1 MNRFLRNI
9 FVLFATIAVSFS
21 PGIIKTVVNY
31 HAEGNN
37 VIVCAEAWKELGADW
52 KVKIE
57 DESIVKLTDNYYE
70 ESGNKD
76 QICRIGGTRNFV
88 FSYVSDGATKVSMN
102 LSKGGSHYFILTSTG
117 GAVSVYY
124 SGGREPSASE
134 VAEAVCPRL
143 ISISAVPKEPYYFQ
157 GKTLSPI
164 DFVLTAKYVDGT
176 AKSVTDAKIE
186 TPFSE
191 YSAPGT
197 HLITV
202 SYTENGVKVTCD
214 VKVEVKNPKDIKT
227 YKVSAVKSNYEK
239 GYNFGISDVLASA
252 YLYDG
257 TQINPEIKYIN
268 TDGVDF
274 NSKGSYTAWA
284 TFAHNGK
291 EYRGDFTIVI
301 VESIGI
307 TSLKCEA
314 NSAAYYVGQTL
325 TAKNLTVT
333 AFYSDGSHAAITN
346 FDFTPVTFDSIGTKT
361 LSVSVENSGNT
372 VSATFD
378 VFVGGTKSVKFYLCP
393 GIEND
398 FNVYTGIKNS
408 DFRAE
413 CVFCYNS
420 NTTQTLYVVPV
431 IEEEVDFSRV
441 GTVAVKL
448 KYTDQWGNVFRGTVD
463 INVTVDRTE
472 LEYFIYETCTDS
484 NTGKEYYKITNVNPD
499 YEGETLILPGRTFHG
514 TEIRNFSSLS
524 NLSKTNVRE
533 LIIPLGCKYKGNYP
547 ECSLE
552 RITVEQSYESGLKY
566 LNNAAS
572 LGIEVCF
579 EDSFSDKDSGV
590 VYAPFGDGYYVA
602 EYFGL
607 GESVTI
613 PASVNGKTVTGIGK
627 NSFSDTDVTFV
638 DIPDSVTYIG
648 QYAFYRC
655 NFESFDMKN
664 VKRIDSYAF
673 SWSKLVNLD
682 LKNVTNVGSDAF
694 EYCPITSIKADKLEE
709 IGSSAFE
716 NTKFTEAYFPTVK
729 RISSVAFSNSS
740 LKIAH
745 FDSLEEALRAFER
758 CSIQTI
764 YITNKNEGE
773 IDLGIPESD
782 ILSSKVVI
790 YWKDTKPGFRYEIL
804 DDGTIS
810 VYQYICNP
818 GETNPETL
826 IIPETIDGYT
836 VTQIGNGRLPVGFKD
851 VKTLELPDTVTAIA
865 SKAFYD
871 CGYSGSA
878 AVEYIKGGN
887 ISAIGNNAFHKSVIR
902 SIDTAD
908 EFRVGDEAFRAAKY
922 ITFPDTITLTGVGYA
937 SFFVDGRDDLKL
949 CNSVVL
955 KNGITEIPDIC
966 FSGARVDSFTLPS
979 TLKII
984 GSNAF
989 ANNGIKGIELP
1000 DGVESIGQ
1008 GAFIRCANLET
1019 IHLPRAITSI
1029 SQACFC
1035 VCTNLK
1041 TVTSDSTI
1049 TAVGSAAFE
1058 GCGSLEYFDIASLTE
1073 IGLAAFNQCSSLTGE
1088 LVINEAITVVE
1099 PYAFGSCNFTSLKLH
1114 DGITVI
1120 GASAF
1125 ERNYNMTGILTLP
1138 KNLWYFGDKAFD
1150 HDYSFKNETLTIPA
1164 TCEYIGG
1171 DFVSYAGFYRAAKF
1185 DLSNRKYE
1193 NTTHMMY
1200 NFAPSTFREYIVEEG
1215 NPNYKA
1221 VDGVLFT
1228 KDGTHLIGFPCA
1240 KTLPEGRYEIPEGVT
1255 IIDDMCFS
1263 RAGYSGGNLK
1273 TLVLPDSYIVKAN
1286 NGPNSLSYNSYFWN
1300 SLSAA
1305 LYSYSGIEKYE
1316 VKETNPNYVSVNGVL
1331 YTKDMKTLVCVP
1343 QNYRGELII
1352 PEGVESIFEGAF
1364 TMDST
1369 GNYYPKYPYMT
1380 KLYIPSTV
1388 VSFNKNRYNASF
1400 FNKLITRYS
1409 TEIVIAEG
1417 NQYLMMVDGKV
1428 QDKQSA

>member
-1 MNRFLRNI
+1 MNQFLKSI
-9 FVLFATIAVSFS
+9 FVLFATITVFFS
-21 PGIIKTVVNY
+21 PGKIKTVVNY
-31 HAEGNN
+31 HTEDSN

-52 KVKIE
+52 TV
-57 DESIVKLTDNYYE
+57 SIDNDSVVRLTDNYYE
-70 ESGNKD
+70 ETGNNNK
-76 QICRIGGTRNFV
+76 ICRIGGTRNFV

-102 LSKGGSHYFILTSTG
+102 LSKGGSHYFILKSKG

-124 SGGREPSASE
+124 SGAREPSASE
-134 VAEAVCPRL
+134 VEQALSPRL
-143 ISISAVPKEPYYFQ
+143 VSISAKLKTPYIIQ
-157 GKTLSPI
+157 GKILSHN
-164 DFVLTAKYVDGT
+164 DFEIKAKYDDGT
-176 AKSVTDAKIE
+176 VKSVAEAAIE
-186 TPFSE
+186 TP
-191 YSAPGT
+191 YSKYSVPGT
-197 HLITV
+197 QTV
-202 SYTENGVKVTCD
+202 TGSYTENDVKVTCD
-214 VKVEVKNPKDIKT
+214 VSVEVKNSRDINT
-227 YKVSAVKSNYEK
+227 YEITTVKSNYEK
-239 GYNFGISDVLASA
+239 GYSFGISDVLASA

-257 TQINPEIKYIN
+257 TRINPVIKYIN

-274 NSKGSYTAWA
+274 NIKGSYTARA
-284 TFAHNGK
+284 TFEHNGK
-291 EYRGDFTIVI
+291 EYSGDFTIVI

-314 NSAAYYVGQTL
+314 NSAVYYIGQTL
-325 TAKNLTVT
+325 TAKDLTVT
-333 AFYSDGSHAAITN
+333 AFYSDGSYRYISD
-346 FDFTPVTFDSIGTKT
+346 FDFTPVTFDTIGTNT
-361 LSVSVENSGNT
+361 LSVSVESSGNI

-398 FNVYTGIKNS
+398 FNEYTGIKNS

-413 CVFCYNS
+413 CVICYNS
-420 NTTQTLYVVPV
+420 NTTQTMYIVPV
-431 IEEEVDFSRV
+431 IEENVDFSRV

-448 KYTDQWGNVFRGTVD
+448 KYTDQWGNVFRGMVD

-472 LEYFIYETCTDS
+472 LEYFIYETYTDS
-484 NTGKEYYKITNVNPD
+484 STGKEYYRITNVNPN

-514 TEIRNFSSLS
+514 AEIRSFSSLS
-524 NLSKTNVRE
+524 NLSNTNVKE
-533 LIIPLGCKYKGNYP
+533 LIIPLGCKYKSNYP

-552 RITVEQSYESGLKY
+552 RIIVEQPYESGLKY
-566 LNNAAS
+566 LNNAAK

-579 EDSFSDKDSGV
+579 DDSITDNDSEM
-590 VYAPFGDGYYVA
+590 VYAPYDDGFYVA
-602 EYFGL
+602 EYFGS
-607 GESVTI
+607 GESVII
-613 PASVNGKTVTGIGK
+613 PASFNGKTVTGIGK
-627 NSFSDTDVTFV
+627 DSFSDTGVTFV
-638 DIPDSVTYIG
+638 DIPESVTYIG

-655 NFESFDMKN
+655 NFESLDMKN
-664 VKRIDSYAF
+664 VKKIDSYAF

-682 LKNVTNVGSDAF
+682 LKNVTYVGSDAF

-729 RISSVAFSNSS
+729 RIGSVAFSNSS
-740 LKIAH
+740 LKTAH

-773 IDLGIPESD
+773 IDLGIPQND
-782 ILSSKVVI
+782 IISSKVII

-851 VKTLELPDTVTAIA
+851 VKTLELPGSVTAIA

-887 ISAIGNNAFHKSVIR
+887 ISAIGNNAFNKSVIR

-908 EFRVGDEAFRAAKY
+908 EFSVGDEAFRAAKY

-949 CNSVVL
+949 CNSVIL
-955 KNGITEIPDIC
+955 KDGITEIPDIC
-966 FSGARVDSFTLPS
+966 FSGAKVDSFTLPS
-979 TLKII
+979 TLKTI

-989 ANNGIKGIELP
+989 ANNEIKGIVLP

-1019 IHLPRAITSI
+1019 IHLPQKITSI

-1035 VCTNLK
+1035 VCKNLK

-1049 TAVGSAAFE
+1049 TAVGSSAFE
-1058 GCGSLEYFDIASLTE
+1058 GCVSLEYFDIASLTK
-1073 IGLAAFNQCSSLTGE
+1073 IGLAAFNECSCLTGE
-1088 LVINEAITVVE
+1088 LVINEALTVIE

-1171 DFVSYAGFYRAAKF
+1171 DFVTYTGFYRKPNF
-1185 DLSNRKYE
+1185 DLKYRE
-1193 NTTHMMY
+1193 YDNTTHMMY
-1200 NFAPSTFREYIVEEG
+1200 NFAPSTFKEYIVEEG
-1215 NPNYKA
+1215 NPKYKA
-1221 VDGVLFT
+1221 IDGVLFT

-1240 KTLPEGRYEIPEGVT
+1240 KMLPEGRYEIPEGVT

-1263 RAGYSGGNLK
+1263 RAGFSGGNLK

-1388 VSFNKNRYNASF
+1388 ISFNKNRYHASF

-1428 QDKQSA
+1428 QDKTSA

>member
-9 FVLFATIAVSFS
+9 FVLFATIIVALS
-21 PGIIKTVVNY
+21 PGKIKTVVNFR
-31 HAEGNN
+31 ADGNN
-37 VIVCAEAWKELGADW
+37 VVVCAEAWKELGADW
-52 KVKIE
+52 SATID
-57 DESIVKLTDNYYE
+57 DESVVKLTDNYYE
-70 ESGNKD
+70 ESGNNDK
-76 QICRIGGTRNFV
+76 ICYIGGTRNFV
-88 FSYVSDGATKVSMN
+88 FGYVGDGATKVSMK
-102 LSKGGSHYFILTSTG
+102 LTKGGSHYLILTSFN

-124 SGGREPSASE
+124 SGEREPSASE
-134 VAEAVCPRL
+134 VAQAVHSRL
-143 ISISAVPKEPYYFQ
+143 ISISAVSKTPYFIQ
-157 GKTLSPI
+157 GKTLSST
-164 DFVLTAKYVDGT
+164 DFEITAKYGDGT
-176 AKSVTDAKIE
+176 VKSVNGAKIE
-186 TPFSE
+186 TPFSD

-197 HLITV
+197 HLITI
-202 SYTENGVKVTCD
+202 SYTENGVKATSD
-214 VKVEVKNPKDIKT
+214 VKIEVKNAKDIKT
-227 YKVSAVKSNYEK
+227 YEVTTVKSSYEK
-239 GYNFGISDVLASA
+239 RYNFGISDVLVTA

-274 NSKGSYTAWA
+274 NSKGSYNAWA
-284 TFAHNGK
+284 TFTHNGK

-301 VESIGI
+301 TESIGI

-333 AFYSDGSHAAITN
+333 AFYSDGSYRFISD

-372 VSATFD
+372 VSTTFD

-413 CVFCYNS
+413 CVICYNS
-420 NTTQTLYVVPV
+420 NTTQTVCLVPV
-431 IEEEVDFSRV
+431 IEEDVDFSRV

-484 NTGKEYYKITNVNPD
+484 NTGKEYYRITNVNPD

-514 TEIRNFSSLS
+514 TEIRSFSSLS
-524 NLSKTNVRE
+524 NLSNTNVRE
-533 LIIPLGCKYKGNYP
+533 LIIPIGCKYKGNYP

-566 LNNAAS
+566 LKNAAS

-579 EDSFSDKDSGV
+579 DDSITDNDSGI

-627 NSFSDTDVTFV
+627 DSFSDTGVSFV

-664 VKRIDSYAF
+664 VKDVDSYAF
-673 SWSKLVNLD
+673 SWSKISNLD
-682 LKNVTNVGSDAF
+682 LKSVTHVGSDAF
-694 EYCPITSIKADKLEE
+694 EYCPITSIKAEKLEE

-716 NTKFTEAYFPTVK
+716 NTKFTEAYFPMVK
-729 RISSVAFSNSS
+729 RIGSVAFSNSS

-773 IDLGIPESD
+773 IDLGIPEND

-790 YWKDTKPGFRYEIL
+790 YWKDTKPGFNYDIL

-826 IIPETIDGYT
+826 TVPETIDGYT
-836 VTQIGNGRLPVGFKD
+836 VTRIGNGRLPVGFKD
-851 VKTLELPDTVTAIA
+851 VKTLELPDTVTSIA
-865 SKAFYD
+865 PKAFYD

-887 ISAIGNNAFHKSVIR
+887 ISEIGNNAFDKSVIR

-908 EFRVGDEAFRAAKY
+908 EFSVGDEAFRTAKY
-922 ITFPDTITLTGVGYA
+922 ITFPDTITLTGVGFA

-949 CNSVVL
+949 CNSVIV
-955 KNGITEIPDIC
+955 KEGVTEIPYLC
-966 FSGARVDSFTLPS
+966 FSGAKVDSFTLPS
-979 TLKII
+979 TLKTI

-989 ANNGIKGIELP
+989 ANNDIKGIELP
-1000 DGVESIGQ
+1000 DGVETIEQ

-1019 IHLPRAITSI
+1019 IHLPRGITSI

-1035 VCTNLK
+1035 VCKNLK

-1049 TAVGSAAFE
+1049 TAVGSSAFE
-1058 GCGSLEYFDIASLTE
+1058 GCVSLEYFDIASLTE
-1073 IGLAAFNQCSSLTGE
+1073 IGLAAFNECSRLTGE
-1088 LVINEAITVVE
+1088 LVINEAITIVE

-1171 DFVSYAGFYRAAKF
+1171 DFVTYTGFYRKPNF
-1185 DLSNRKYE
+1185 DLKYRQYD

-1215 NPNYKA
+1215 NPKYKA
-1221 VDGVLFT
+1221 IDGVLFT

-1286 NGPNSLSYNSYFWN
+1286 NGPNSLSYNSYYWN

-1305 LYSYSGIEKYE
+1305 LYSYSGIEAYE

-1331 YTKDMKTLVCVP
+1331 YSKDMKALICVP

-1352 PEGVESIFEGAF
+1352 PEGVESIAEGAF

-1369 GNYYPKYPYMT
+1369 SNNYPKYPYMT
-1380 KLYIPSTV
+1380 KLFIPSTV
-1388 VSFNKNRYNASF
+1388 VSFNKNRYNANF

-1409 TEIVIAEG
+1409 TEIEIAEG

-1428 QDKQSA
+1428 QDKTA